1 MTKKNVMRFLPL
13 GGSGEI
19 GMNLNLYE
27 YNNQWLMVD
36 LGITF
41 NDRLGIEVLMPNPQ
55 YIVEK
60 KDQLCGILLT
70 HGHEDHIGAI
80 PYLWERFKCPLYA
93 TPFTAEMIRYKMNDQ
108 QIDIEGYLHEI
119 PLEGTAQIGPFHI
132 QMVTLTHSVPEPN
145 GVLIKTDA
153 ATIFHTGDWKIDRN
167 PLVGKAIEEE
177 QLKKIGDAGVDALVC
192 DSTNVFCEGDSGS
205 ENDVRDNLI
214 EMIGTYKKEALFVSC
229 FASNLARLETIALAA
244 QKHGRQVAIVG
255 RGFHK
260 INEIARKLGYLGKTP
275 PFISMHKAKDL
286 PRSKVLYL
294 CSGSQGETRA
304 ALSRIASEMHAD
316 IKMAQGDVVIF
327 SSRVIPGNEKSII
340 ALKNKIT
347 KLGVKVVHERSHEIH
362 VSGHPSRNDL
372 VQMYE
377 WIRPKTVIPVH
388 GELVHMVE
396 QGRLAKKSGVPHVV
410 IPENGTL
417 IEIASSGAAIVEEVP
432 TGRLAL
438 DGNQLLSLSHSS
450 LKERHRLSTDGVASV
465 VLTFDEENRLM
476 GAPQV
481 IFNGISINGDLKTAC
496 VDDMIYAIETL
507 TIAERN
513 KDDLVHEKLRLAIQ
527 RKVQNE
533 IDKKPVVVAHIVRH

>member
-55 YIVEK
+55 YIAEK

-108 QIDIEGYLHEI
+108 QIDIDGYLHEI
-119 PLEGTAQIGPFHI
+119 PLEGEAHIGPFHI
-132 QMVTLTHSVPEPN
+132 KMVTLTHSVPEPN

-177 QLKKIGDAGVDALVC
+177 ELKKIGDAGVDVLVC

-275 PFISMHKAKDL
+275 PFISTQKAKDL

-294 CSGSQGETRA
+294 CSGSQGEARA
-304 ALSRIASEMHAD
+304 ALSRIASDMHLD
-316 IKMAQGDVVIF
+316 VKMAQGDAVIF

-340 ALKNKIT
+340 SLKNKIT

-417 IEIASSGAAIVEEVP
+417 IEITSSSAAIVDEVP

-438 DGNQLLSLSHSS
+438 DGSQLLSLSHSS

-476 GAPQV
+476 GAPML
-481 IFNGISINGDLKTAC
+481 IFNGLSVNGDLKAAC

-507 TIAERN
+507 TVPERN

-533 IDKKPVVVAHIVRH
+533 INKKPVMVAHIVRH

>member
-1 MTKKNVMRFLPL
+1 MSKKNIMRFLPL

-27 YNNQWLMVD
+27 FNNQWLMVD

-55 YIVEK
+55 YIIEK
-60 KDQLCGILLT
+60 KDQICGLLLT

-80 PYLWERFKCPLYA
+80 PYLWEKFKCPLYA
-93 TPFTAEMIRYKMNDQ
+93 TPFTAEMIRHKMNDQ

-119 PLEGTAQIGPFHI
+119 PLEGKVQIGPFDI

-145 GVLIKTDA
+145 GVLIKTEA
-153 ATIFHTGDWKIDRN
+153 ATVFHTGDWKIDPN
-167 PLVGKAIEEE
+167 PLIGKPIEEKV
-177 QLKKIGDAGVDALVC
+177 LKKIGDEGVDALVC

-205 ENDVRDNLI
+205 EEEVRQNLI
-214 EMIGTYKKEALFVSC
+214 EMIGTYKNEAVFVSC

-244 QKHGRQVAIVG
+244 HRHGRQVAIVG
-255 RGFHK
+255 RGFNK
-260 INEIARKLGYLGKTP
+260 INEIARKLGYLKNTA
-275 PFISMHKAKDL
+275 PFISMSKAKDL
-286 PRSKVLYL
+286 PRKKILYL

-304 ALSRIASEMHAD
+304 ALSRIASETHSE

-340 ALKNKIT
+340 SLKNKIT
-347 KLGVKVVHERSHEIH
+347 KLGVKVVHERSRDIH

-372 VQMYE
+372 VQMYQ

-396 QGRLAKKSGVPHVV
+396 QGRLAKKNGISNVV

-417 IEIASSGAAIVEEVP
+417 IEITPKGAAIVEEVP
-432 TGRLAL
+432 SGRLAL
-438 DGNQLLSLSHSS
+438 DGNRLLSLTHSS
-450 LKERHRLSTDGVASV
+450 LKERHRLGTDGVSSIV
-465 VLTFDEENRLM
+465 ITLDEENRLM
-476 GAPQV
+476 GAPLA
-481 IFNGISINGDLKTAC
+481 IFNGISIDGDLKALC
-496 VDDMIYAIETL
+496 IDDIIYALETL
-507 TIAERN
+507 TIPERN
-513 KDDLVHEKLRLAIQ
+513 SNELIHEKTRLAIQ
-527 RKVQNE
+527 RKLQNE
-533 IDKKPVVVAHIVRH
+533 TGKKPVVIVHIIRH

>member
-27 YNNQWLMVD
+27 FNNQWLMVD

-93 TPFTAEMIRYKMNDQ
+93 TPFTAEMIRYKMHDQ
-108 QIDIEGYLHEI
+108 QIDIEGYLHEV
-119 PLEGTAQIGPFHI
+119 PLEGKVQIGPFDI

-145 GVLIKTDA
+145 GVLIKTEGG
-153 ATIFHTGDWKIDRN
+153 TVFHTGDWKIDRK
-167 PLVGKAIEEE
+167 PLIGKPIEEKE
-177 QLKKIGDAGVDALVC
+177 LKRIGEEGVDVLVC

-205 ENDVRDNLI
+205 EDDVRQNLI
-214 EMIGTYKKEALFVSC
+214 EMIGTYKSEAVFVSC

-244 QKHGRQVAIVG
+244 QTHGRQVAIVG
-255 RGFHK
+255 RGFNK
-260 INEIARKLGYLGKTP
+260 INEIARKLGYLKSTP
-275 PFISMHKAKDL
+275 PFIQMSKAKDL
-286 PRSKVLYL
+286 PRKKVLYL
-294 CSGSQGETRA
+294 CSGSQGEARA
-304 ALSRIASEMHAD
+304 ALSRIASDMHVD

-377 WIRPKTVIPVH
+377 WIKPKTVIPVH

-417 IEIASSGAAIVEEVP
+417 IEITAQGAAIVDEVP

-438 DGNQLLSLSHSS
+438 DGNRVLSLTHSS
-450 LKERHRLSTDGVASV
+450 LKERQRLSTDGVASV
-465 VLTFDEENRLM
+465 VVTFDEENRLM
-476 GAPQV
+476 GAPLLM
-481 IFNGISINGDLKTAC
+481 FNGISVDGDLKATC
-496 VDDMIYAIETL
+496 VDDMIYALETL
-507 TIAERN
+507 TIPERN
-513 KDDLVHEKLRLAIQ
+513 KDDLVHEKIRLAIQ

-533 IDKKPVVVAHIVRH
+533 IDKKPVVVAHLIRH

>member
-1 MTKKNVMRFLPL
+1 M
-13 GGSGEI
+13 
-19 GMNLNLYE
+19 
-27 YNNQWLMVD
+27 
-36 LGITF
+36 
-41 NDRLGIEVLMPNPQ
+41 
-55 YIVEK
+55 
-60 KDQLCGILLT
+60 
-70 HGHEDHIGAI
+70 
-80 PYLWERFKCPLYA
+80 
-93 TPFTAEMIRYKMNDQ
+93 
-108 QIDIEGYLHEI
+108 
-119 PLEGTAQIGPFHI
+119 
-132 QMVTLTHSVPEPN
+132 
-145 GVLIKTDA
+145 
-153 ATIFHTGDWKIDRN
+153 
-167 PLVGKAIEEE
+167 
-177 QLKKIGDAGVDALVC
+177 
-192 DSTNVFCEGDSGS
+192 
-205 ENDVRDNLI
+205 
-214 EMIGTYKKEALFVSC
+214 
-229 FASNLARLETIALAA
+229 
-244 QKHGRQVAIVG
+244 AIVG

-275 PFISMHKAKDL
+275 PFISTQKAKDL

-294 CSGSQGETRA
+294 CSGSQGEARA
-304 ALSRIASEMHAD
+304 ALSRIASDMHLD
-316 IKMAQGDVVIF
+316 VKMAQGDAVIF

-340 ALKNKIT
+340 SLKNKIT

-417 IEIASSGAAIVEEVP
+417 IEITSSSAAIVDEVP

-438 DGNQLLSLSHSS
+438 DGSQLLSLSHSS

-476 GAPQV
+476 GAPML
-481 IFNGISINGDLKTAC
+481 IFNGLSVNGDLKAAC

-507 TIAERN
+507 TVPERN

-533 IDKKPVVVAHIVRH
+533 INKKPVMVAHIVRH